1 MPVHRAVMNAII
13 RRAKCIVFDSLGRS
27 QARLAIAA
35 HAAKSAFYFRMRA
48 QVSSGQGHE
57 SGGLIESTRQFFIS
71 ESIFA
76 NGFQ

>member
-1 MPVHRAVMNAII
+1 MAVPIS
-13 RRAKCIVFDSLGRS
+13 RT
-27 QARLAIAA
+27 
-35 HAAKSAFYFRMRA
+35 